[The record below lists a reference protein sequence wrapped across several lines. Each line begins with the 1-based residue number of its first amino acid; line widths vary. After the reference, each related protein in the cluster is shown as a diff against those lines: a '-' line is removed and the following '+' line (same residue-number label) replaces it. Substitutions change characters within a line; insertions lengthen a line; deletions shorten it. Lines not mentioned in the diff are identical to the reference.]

1 MLSRVIEAKAG
12 GASTETED
20 AEIGELPDGWKAVS
34 VKDVVQRTHQ
44 VDPTRNPNVKFK
56 YVDVS
61 SVSSERLTI
70 TDSTEFDGKNAPSRA
85 RKAIRTGD
93 ILFATVRPYLK
104 RIARVPPELDTQLCS
119 TAFCVLRADPKL
131 LDSEYLFFAAS
142 FDPFV
147 ARVSEHQRGSSYP
160 AVTDQNV
167 KNGRILLPPLLEQRA
182 IAHVLR
188 TVQRAKE
195 ATEKIVAAT
204 RQLKAS
210 VMRHLFTYG
219 PVAVNRADRVALK
232 DSEFG
237 LVPSEWNVEAVGGVC
252 KCIVPGRTKPKRFD
266 GQIPW
271 ITMPDLRDRDSV
283 YISRSVSGLGLSHDA
298 ISEVH
303 ARIIPTGSVI
313 MSCIGEFGISCVTEC
328 DCVINQQLHA
338 FICPD
343 DLDTYILCHALRQ
356 QKQYME
362 KIAHFTTLPYLS
374 KDKCNSVPVP
384 IPQIREQREIRD
396 IMAPV
401 DRKLSSEK
409 NRLLSL
415 NCLFNGLLHN
425 LMTGKLR
432 VRDLD
437 PTDHFHDGTA
447 AG

>member
-1 MLSRVIEAKAG
+1 MAEPSGNSALQETDIGPVPEDWGLARLRELTYEATERNQRLAYGREDVLSVDNELGLIPSDRLLGENLTRYKLVRRNQFAYNPMRMNVGSLGLWKDDRVG
-12 GASTETED
+12 VVS
-20 AEIGELPDGWKAVS
+20 PDYIVFGCREN
-34 VKDVVQRTHQ
+34 Q
-44 VDPTRNPNVKFK
+44 
-56 YVDVS
+56 
-61 SVSSERLTI
+61 
-70 TDSTEFDGKNAPSRA
+70 
-85 RKAIRTGD
+85 
-93 ILFATVRPYLK
+93 
-104 RIARVPPELDTQLCS
+104 
-119 TAFCVLRADPKL
+119 
-131 LDSEYLFFAAS
+131 LDSDFLDLF
-142 FDPFV
+142 
-147 ARVSEHQRGSSYP
+147 RGSAAWKWQIQQSGQGS
-160 AVTDQNV
+160 V
-167 KNGRILLPPLLEQRA
+167 RIRYYYRHIAEFWVPRPPLPEQRA

-195 ATEKIVAAT
+195 ATEKVIAAT

-210 VMRHLFTYG
+210 LMRHLFTYG
-219 PVAVNRADRVALK
+219 PVPVNRADRVALK
-232 DSEFG
+232 DTEFG
-237 LVPSEWNVEAVGGVC
+237 LVPSGWNVEAVGGVC

-313 MSCIGEFGISCVTEC
+313 MSCIGEFGISYVTEC

-415 NCLFNGLLHN
+415 NRLFNGLLHD

-437 PTDHFHDGTA
+437 PTDHSQHGTA

>member
-1 MLSRVIEAKAG
+1 MYCSPRG
-12 GASTETED
+12 GDFDKLGRGFVWS
-20 AEIGELPDGWKAVS
+20 GELPRCVHQNHIFAVRADRHILEPAYLAYLIQSSYGKSYFLTVAHKTTNLACINTTKLKAFPVS
-34 VKDVVQRTHQ
+34 V
-44 VDPTRNPNVKFK
+44 
-56 YVDVS
+56 
-61 SVSSERLTI
+61 
-70 TDSTEFDGKNAPSRA
+70 
-85 RKAIRTGD
+85 
-93 ILFATVRPYLK
+93 
-104 RIARVPPELDTQLCS
+104 
-119 TAFCVLRADPKL
+119 
-131 LDSEYLFFAAS
+131 
-142 FDPFV
+142 
-147 ARVSEHQRGSSYP
+147 
-160 AVTDQNV
+160 
-167 KNGRILLPPLLEQRA
+167 PPLKEQRA

-195 ATEKIVAAT
+195 ATEKVIAAT

-210 VMRHLFTYG
+210 MMRHLFTYG
-219 PVAVNRADRVALK
+219 PVPVNRADRVALK
-232 DSEFG
+232 DTEFG
-237 LVPSEWNVEAVGGVC
+237 LVPSGWNVEAVGGVC

-271 ITMPDLRDRDSV
+271 ITMPDLRDRDGV

-338 FICPD
+338 FICPN

-415 NCLFNGLLHN
+415 NCLFNGLLHH

-437 PTDHFHDGTA
+437 PTDHSQHGTA